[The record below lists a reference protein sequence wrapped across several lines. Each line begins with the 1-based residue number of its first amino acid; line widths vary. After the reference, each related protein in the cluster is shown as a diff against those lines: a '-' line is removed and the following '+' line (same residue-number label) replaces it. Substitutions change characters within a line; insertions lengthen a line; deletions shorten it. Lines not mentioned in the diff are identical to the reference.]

1 MTITDDYAVFAG
13 RYHPSSDAIEQCR
26 PSSMPTPSP
35 KKPEEGPHLAEKP
48 YDPELC
54 RARFWN
60 AGHGGQCWR
69 KPCDGDDHCKGC
81 VGRRDNLEKDYW
93 GCFDEPLG
101 SDSEHIK
108 GERSWGGAKCH
119 KWKNIRRTSQ
129 IEVRQDRVWCG
140 KHIRFP
146 PHRLPHGKP
155 TSKGASGSWQ
165 MGSFRAGR
173 ADGVVS
179 KCGNWDHV
187 VEAHEAR
194 KTVHEYCPTA
204 VKTEGASGRKRN
216 NMWQCR
222 CR

>member
-1 MTITDDYAVFAG
+1 MTITDDYAVFAHH
-13 RYHPSSDAIEQCR
+13 YNASSDAI
-26 PSSMPTPSP
+26 
-35 KKPEEGPHLAEKP
+35 G
-48 YDPELC
+48 
-54 RARFWN
+54 
-60 AGHGGQCWR
+60 
-69 KPCDGDDHCKGC
+69 
-81 VGRRDNLEKDYW
+81 
-93 GCFDEPLG
+93 
-101 SDSEHIK
+101 
-108 GERSWGGAKCH
+108 
-119 KWKNIRRTSQ
+119 RTSQ

-165 MGSFRAGR
+165 MGSFRAGK

-204 VKTEGASGRKRN
+204 EIVEEEKGKCRN
-216 NMWQCR
+216 NIWQCR